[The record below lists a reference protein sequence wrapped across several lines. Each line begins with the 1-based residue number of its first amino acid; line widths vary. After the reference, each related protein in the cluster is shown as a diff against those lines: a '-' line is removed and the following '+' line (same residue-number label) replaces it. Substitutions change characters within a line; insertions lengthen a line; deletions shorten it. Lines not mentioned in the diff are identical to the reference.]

1 MSTLP
6 INWKLHR
13 NKRLLVLVLS
23 FAIFLKNIIFLFTL
37 SFLLVLRFYNSIYF
51 LFGASSFLQ
60 PTFWALNLRKTNYI
74 LPCFTTHLESF
85 CKNLLI
91 KCLLLVETASR
102 RSTLF
107 RLDTVAC
114 FLNEDVTIFAVR
126 YQLSL
131 CWWPT

>member
-13 NKRLLVLVLS
+13 NKRLLVLALS

-60 PTFWALNLRKTNYI
+60 P
-74 LPCFTTHLESF
+74 P
-85 CKNLLI
+85 
-91 KCLLLVETASR
+91 
-102 RSTLF
+102 
-107 RLDTVAC
+107 
-114 FLNEDVTIFAVR
+114 
-126 YQLSL
+126 
-131 CWWPT
+131 